1 MSSIKALRESGAS
14 HIHLAGR
21 PRDLE
26 EELGRVGIT
35 TFIFVGCDT
44 LRVLAEALEAVR
56 A

>member
-1 MSSIKALRESGAS
+1 
-14 HIHLAGR
+14 
-21 PRDLE
+21 
-26 EELGRVGIT
+26 VGIT